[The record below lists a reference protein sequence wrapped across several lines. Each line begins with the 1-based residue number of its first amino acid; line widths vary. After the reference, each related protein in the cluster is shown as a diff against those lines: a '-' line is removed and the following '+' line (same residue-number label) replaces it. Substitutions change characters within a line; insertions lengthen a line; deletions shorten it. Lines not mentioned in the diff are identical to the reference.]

1 LGFNDHRGQPHVN
14 KGGGIDWDLAN
25 RLQPA
30 VAALVLAAN
39 SLAIGPVWREAV
51 PGYRYQFPR
60 DHFEHQDFRTE
71 WWYYTGNVVDAHGKR
86 FGFELVFFRQGQN
99 RSDDNPSV
107 WAVKDLYLAHAALTD
122 IDGKRFWYAERPNRE
137 GPGIAGA
144 TFSEQ
149 RVWNGNWQAN
159 WNGDAQ
165 TLDAVTGPFRF
176 HFDLKPVKPFV
187 IQGENGLSQKA
198 EGRGRASYY
207 VSFPRLS
214 VIGKI
219 TTADG
224 VHQVTGLAWM
234 DHEWFTEQ
242 LAGDQTGWDWFSAQ
256 LDNDT
261 ELMLFELRKKD
272 GSIDAYSSGT
282 FIDAAGRAHHLK
294 RDEFT
299 LEPLA
304 RWGKY
309 PVAWRIRVPSL
320 KIDVRCKAALED
332 QELRAKDGP
341 RYWEGAVTY
350 EGSNR
355 GVGYLEMT
363 GYSGPVRF

>member
-1 LGFNDHRGQPHVN
+1 M
-14 KGGGIDWDLAN
+14 
-25 RLQPA
+25 
-30 VAALVLAAN
+30 AAIVLAVN
-39 SLAIGPVWREAV
+39 SLAVGPVWREAV
-51 PGYRYQFPR
+51 PGYQYQFPR

-99 RSDDNPSV
+99 RSVDNPSV

-122 IDGKRFWYAERPNRE
+122 IDGKRFWYEERPNRE

-144 TFSEQ
+144 AFHEQ
-149 RVWNGNWQAN
+149 RVWNGNWQAK
-159 WNGDAQ
+159 WNGDTQ
-165 TLDAVTGPFRF
+165 TLDAITGPFRF
-176 HFDLKPVKPFV
+176 HLELKPVKPFV

-214 VIGKI
+214 VAGKI

-224 VHQVTGLAWM
+224 AHQVTGLAWM

-256 LDNDT
+256 LDNNT
-261 ELMLFELRKKD
+261 ELMLFDLRKKD
-272 GSIDAYSSGT
+272 GSIDPYSSGT
-282 FIDAAGRAHHLK
+282 FVDAAGRAHHLK

-304 RWGKY
+304 GWGKY

-320 KIDVRCKAALED
+320 KIDVSCKAVLED

-341 RYWEGAVTY
+341 SYWEGAVTY
-350 EGSNR
+350 AGSNK

-363 GYSGPVRF
+363 GYNGPVHF

>member
-1 LGFNDHRGQPHVN
+1 
-14 KGGGIDWDLAN
+14 
-25 RLQPA
+25 
-30 VAALVLAAN
+30 
-39 SLAIGPVWREAV
+39 
-51 PGYRYQFPR
+51 
-60 DHFEHQDFRTE
+60 
-71 WWYYTGNVVDAHGKR
+71 
-86 FGFELVFFRQGQN
+86 
-99 RSDDNPSV
+99 
-107 WAVKDLYLAHAALTD
+107 
-122 IDGKRFWYAERPNRE
+122 
-137 GPGIAGA
+137 
-144 TFSEQ
+144 
-149 RVWNGNWQAN
+149 
-159 WNGDAQ
+159 
-165 TLDAVTGPFRF
+165 
-176 HFDLKPVKPFV
+176 
-187 IQGENGLSQKA
+187 
-198 EGRGRASYY
+198 
-207 VSFPRLS
+207 
-214 VIGKI
+214 
-219 TTADG
+219 
-224 VHQVTGLAWM
+224 
-234 DHEWFTEQ
+234 
-242 LAGDQTGWDWFSAQ
+242 
-256 LDNDT
+256 
-261 ELMLFELRKKD
+261 MLFELRKKD